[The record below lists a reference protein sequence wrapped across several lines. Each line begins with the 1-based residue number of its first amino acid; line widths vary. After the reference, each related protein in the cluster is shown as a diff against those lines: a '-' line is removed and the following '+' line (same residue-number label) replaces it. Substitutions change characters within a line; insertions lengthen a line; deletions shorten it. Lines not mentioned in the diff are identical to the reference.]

1 MLSKANRKC
10 AFIPV
15 SCENGDPGSPYSWE
29 YRDPGPH
36 FPGSMGT
43 RDPHISGKMGT
54 PFEKWGPPVWQTIFW
69 KFRDPQCDAG
79 LSTSITIN
87 NMLKQVEF

>member
-1 MLSKANRKC
+1 MGT
-10 AFIPV
+10 PQ
-15 SCENGDPGSPYSWE
+15 NG
-29 YRDPGPH
+29 DPGPH

-43 RDPHISGKMGT
+43 WDPHISRKMGT
-54 PFEKWGPPVWQTIFW
+54 PLEKWGPPVWQTIFW

-87 NMLKQVEF
+87 NMLKQ